1 MKVLLITPKMEVPQG
16 GIAIWTEYYEKGCK
30 NISVDYDIV
39 NTVRKDKKRSLFG
52 EIKRTKGILKSLKQA
67 LKNNQYD
74 LAHLNT
80 NIGNFGIIRDYIIA
94 KKIFRKKIPIVAHF
108 HCDVPFWVTNP
119 LVKFFLKKFLKFSN
133 KNLVLCENSK
143 KYLKETFGVE
153 SDKIP
158 NFLDEKVIVTSK
170 KIREEIEKVVFVGRV
185 SISKGAKDIYE
196 LAKRF
201 TNIEFVLIGEV
212 SQEVIDWEKP
222 TNCNLIGPK
231 PYNEVLE
238 NLDDSDLFLFPS
250 HTEGF
255 SLALAE
261 CMARGIPSIAT
272 DVGAGLDMLENKG
285 GIVVDKGDIDA
296 MEKALNR
303 LCSPQIRKEMSE
315 WCINKVVDNYTVD
328 KVMEGLLDKYRS
340 L

>member
-1 MKVLLITPKMEVPQG
+1 MFKNKGESMKVLLITPKMEVPQG

-39 NTVRKDKKRSLFG
+39 NTMRKDKKRSLFG

-158 NFLDEKVIVTSK
+158 NFLDEKVIGTQT
-170 KIREEIEKVVFVGRV
+170 
-185 SISKGAKDIYE
+185 
-196 LAKRF
+196 L
-201 TNIEFVLIGEV
+201 
-212 SQEVIDWEKP
+212 Q
-222 TNCNLIGPK
+222 
-231 PYNEVLE
+231 
-238 NLDDSDLFLFPS
+238 
-250 HTEGF
+250 
-255 SLALAE
+255 
-261 CMARGIPSIAT
+261 
-272 DVGAGLDMLENKG
+272 
-285 GIVVDKGDIDA
+285 
-296 MEKALNR
+296 
-303 LCSPQIRKEMSE
+303 
-315 WCINKVVDNYTVD
+315 
-328 KVMEGLLDKYRS
+328 
-340 L
+340 